1 MAKYTTDTHVIT
13 YQAGTVSGNVSACE
27 LSIEADEQETTG
39 YGESW
44 RSRIAGLKN
53 ATITMT
59 WYQGFTGGTADVD
72 ALLWGQFGSTA
83 LITIKAG
90 TAAVSTANPLYSV
103 TALVTQVQPFSGQV
117 GDIATQ
123 SVTWPITGTVTRGT
137 TP

>member
-13 YQAGTVSGNVSACE
+13 FKAGTVSSNVQSCE
-27 LSIEADEQETTG
+27 LSIEAEEQETTG

-44 RSRIAGLKN
+44 RSRIAGMKN

-59 WYQGFTGGTADVD
+59 WYQGFSAGNTDVD
-72 ALLWGQFGSTA
+72 YLLWNSFGSTA
-83 LITIKAG
+83 EIVIKPNG
-90 TAAVSTANPLYSV
+90 TTVSTANPTYTA
-103 TALVTQVQPFSGQV
+103 TALVTQVVPFSGQV

-137 TP
+137 GA

>member
-13 YQAGTVSGNVSACE
+13 YQAGTVSGNVQACE

-59 WYQGFTGGTADVD
+59 WYQGFSGGTADVD

-83 LITIKAG
+83 QIVIKPG
-90 TAAVSTANPLYSV
+90 TAAVGVGNPTYTF
-103 TALVTQVQPFSGQV
+103 TALVTQVNPFSGQV

-123 SVTWPITGTVTRGT
+123 SVTWPITGTVTRAT
-137 TP
+137 A

>member
-13 YQAGTVSGNVSACE
+13 FKAGTVSSNVSACE

-72 ALLWGQFGSTA
+72 ALLWNAFGSTA
-83 LITIKAG
+83 EIVIKPTGSAVG
-90 TAAVSTANPLYSV
+90 TGNPSYTA
-103 TALVTQVQPFSGQV
+103 TALVTQVVPFSGQV

-137 TP
+137 GA

>member
-53 ATITMT
+53 ATVTMT

-83 LITIKAG
+83 QIVIKATG
-90 TAAVSTANPLYSV
+90 SAVSTANPTYTF
-103 TALVTQVQPFSGQV
+103 TALVTQVNPFSGQT

-123 SVTWPITGTVTRGT
+123 SVTWPITGTVTRAT
-137 TP
+137 A

>member
-13 YQAGTVSGNVSACE
+13 YQAGTVSGNVQACE

-59 WYQGFTGGTADVD
+59 WYQGFSAGTADVD

-83 LITIKAG
+83 QIVIKPG
-90 TAAVSTANPLYSV
+90 TAAVGTGNPTYTF

-123 SVTWPITGTVTRGT
+123 SVTWPITGTVTRAT
-137 TP
+137 A

>member
-44 RSRIAGLKN
+44 RSRIAGMKQ
-53 ATITMT
+53 ATVTMT
-59 WYQGFTGGTADVD
+59 WYQGFTGGNTDVD
-72 ALLWGQFGSTA
+72 YLLWNQFGSTA
-83 LITIKAG
+83 QIVIKPG
-90 TAAVSTANPLYSV
+90 TAVVGTANPTYTF
-103 TALVTQVQPFSGQV
+103 TALVTQVNPFSGQV

-123 SVTWPITGTVTRGT
+123 SVTWPITGTVVRATA
-137 TP
+137 

>member
-44 RSRIAGLKN
+44 RSRIAGMKQ
-53 ATITMT
+53 ATVTMT

-83 LITIKAG
+83 QIVIKPG
-90 TAAVSTANPLYSV
+90 TAAVGTGNPTYTF
-103 TALVTQVQPFSGQV
+103 TALVTQVNPFSGQV

-123 SVTWPITGTVTRGT
+123 SVTWPITGTVVRATA
-137 TP
+137 

>member
-13 YQAGTVSGNVSACE
+13 YKAGTVSGNVSACE

-53 ATITMT
+53 ATVTMT
-59 WYQGFTGGTADVD
+59 WYQGFSAGTADVD
-72 ALLWGQFGSTA
+72 YLLWNAFGSTA
-83 LITIKAG
+83 EIVIKPG
-90 TAAVSTANPLYSV
+90 TAAVSTANQTYTF

-123 SVTWPITGTVTRGT
+123 SVTWPITGTVTRAT
-137 TP
+137 A

>member
-39 YGESW
+39 YGENW
-44 RSRIAGLKN
+44 RSRIAGMKS
-53 ATITMT
+53 ATVTMT

-72 ALLWGQFGSTA
+72 YLLWNQFGSTA
-83 LITIKAG
+83 QIVIKPGTAIAG
-90 TAAVSTANPLYSV
+90 TGNPTYTF
-103 TALVTQVQPFSGQV
+103 TALVTQVNPFSGQV

-123 SVTWPITGTVTRGT
+123 SVTWPITGTVVRATA
-137 TP
+137 

>member
-13 YQAGTVSGNVSACE
+13 YQAGTVSGNVQACE

-59 WYQGFTGGTADVD
+59 WYQGFSGGTADVD

-83 LITIKAG
+83 QIVIKPG
-90 TAAVSTANPLYSV
+90 TAAVGTGNPTYTF
-103 TALVTQVQPFSGQV
+103 TALVTQVNPFSGQV

-123 SVTWPITGTVTRGT
+123 SVTWPITGTVTRAT
-137 TP
+137 A

>member
-13 YQAGTVSGNVSACE
+13 YKAGTVSGNVSACE

-53 ATITMT
+53 ATVTMT
-59 WYQGFTGGTADVD
+59 WYQGFSAGTADVD
-72 ALLWGQFGSTA
+72 YLLWNAFGSTA
-83 LITIKAG
+83 EIVIKPG
-90 TAAVSTANPLYSV
+90 TAAVSTANPTYTF

-123 SVTWPITGTVTRGT
+123 SVTWPITGTVTRAT
-137 TP
+137 A